1 MYLRVK
7 QKGKSWIKKFKK
19 SYARVILRKLQGQM
33 FVGIFFFNSK
43 WSMTWNVGCDH
54 RLYVPL
60 GVDARLISL
69 FTFPINIIIQAM
81 NGL

>member
-1 MYLRVK
+1 MPELF
-7 QKGKSWIKKFKK
+7 SE
-19 SYARVILRKLQGQM
+19 SYRDKCLWV
-33 FVGIFFFNSK
+33 FFFFNSK